1 VFTDVVGSTE
11 RAAELGDARW
21 KELLASHHA
30 VVRAELASYRGRE
43 IDTAG
48 DGFFAIFDGPARAVR
63 CAQAMIDAVRS
74 LGLEIRAGVH
84 TGEVEVSRGDV
95 RGIAVHIGARVMS
108 VAGPS
113 EIVVSSTVRD
123 LVAGSG
129 LRFEDGGEHDLKGV
143 PERWRL
149 YRVAT

>member
-1 VFTDVVGSTE
+1 M
-11 RAAELGDARW
+11 
-21 KELLASHHA
+21 
-30 VVRAELASYRGRE
+30 VRAELAKYRGRE

-63 CAQAMIDAVRS
+63 CAQAAIDAMRS
-74 LGLEIRAGVH
+74 LSLEVRAGVH

-95 RGIAVHIGARVMS
+95 RGIAVHIGARVAS
-108 VAGPS
+108 IARRN
-113 EIVVSSTVRD
+113 EILVTSTVRD

-129 LRFEDGGEHDLKGV
+129 LGFEDDGEHDLKGV

-149 YRVAT
+149 YRVMSDARS